1 MDSASDP
8 RRTDAG
14 LPEAEGQ
21 EFGARRMRLLDALG
35 DRAALL
41 LPAAPASWPGREGE
55 PRYEPDRE
63 LYYTTGWRAPGAVAL
78 LDPSDGEAPFRLYVA
93 ERDAEEE
100 RWHGDRPGPEEARAF
115 GADETAPLPGLEDAL
130 LAALARVDRLYFRFG
145 THPSLDRQ
153 VIEALASARRTRRRS
168 GRGLASVSDP
178 GLVLDPLRRVKSA
191 AEIERIRRAA
201 AITVEAFREAAAVMA
216 PGVGEWEVEAALESG
231 FRRRGADGPAF
242 GTIVASGANA
252 VVLHYTRNDRR
263 MQPGFVLLDAGA
275 QVDLYAADVSR
286 TYAVGPPVAG
296 AAAALHDVVG
306 RAQAAAL
313 EACEPGSSES
323 AMHDA
328 ARAVLVEGARALGLL
343 DGNDA
348 GDDPAERDLIPHRTS
363 HWLGLSVHDPG
374 DYGTDEGPVPLE
386 AGMVLTVEPGLY
398 VSPDHPSAPPE
409 LRGVG
414 VRIEDDVVVTATGPD
429 VLTGALSR
437 GQAP

>member
-1 MDSASDP
+1 
-8 RRTDAG
+8 
-14 LPEAEGQ
+14 
-21 EFGARRMRLLDALG
+21 
-35 DRAALL
+35 
-41 LPAAPASWPGREGE
+41 
-55 PRYEPDRE
+55 
-63 LYYTTGWRAPGAVAL
+63 
-78 LDPSDGEAPFRLYVA
+78 
-93 ERDAEEE
+93 
-100 RWHGDRPGPEEARAF
+100 
-115 GADETAPLPGLEDAL
+115 
-130 LAALARVDRLYFRFG
+130 
-145 THPSLDRQ
+145 
-153 VIEALASARRTRRRS
+153 
-168 GRGLASVSDP
+168 
-178 GLVLDPLRRVKSA
+178 VKSA

-201 AITVEAFREAAAVMA
+201 AITVEAFREAAALIA